1 MHVDDLDFMLVCCLE
16 KVSLF
21 GVQLS
26 KPRIKLH
33 VQGCRSVQCDGPPYQ
48 CRHVL
53 YDDAPYHA
61 PLV

>member
-1 MHVDDLDFMLVCCLE
+1 MHVDDLEFMLVCCLE

-33 VQGCRSVQCDGPPYQ
+33 VQGCRSVLGDGPPY
-48 CRHVL
+48 
-53 YDDAPYHA
+53 
-61 PLV
+61 